1 MRVGA
6 RTEAVESKASQVSML
21 PNPSPSPSCSP
32 NPNPSPNPSPSP
44 SPTLDQVSM
53 FLVKAEK
60 AIAAKVSAD
69 ELERVARQHEAELE
83 ELSARLL
90 AQMALVH
97 TKVA

>member
-1 MRVGA
+1 
-6 RTEAVESKASQVSML
+6 
-21 PNPSPSPSCSP
+21 
-32 NPNPSPNPSPSP
+32 
-44 SPTLDQVSM
+44 M

-69 ELERVARQHEAELE
+69 ELERVARQHEAEIE

-97 TKVA
+97 TKVT

>member
-1 MRVGA
+1 MGA
-6 RTEAVESKASQVSML
+6 RTEAVESKAS
-21 PNPSPSPSCSP
+21 
-32 NPNPSPNPSPSP
+32 
-44 SPTLDQVSM
+44 QVSM

-69 ELERVARQHEAELE
+69 ELERVARQHEAEVE

-97 TKVA
+97 TKVTRTRTLALALAPALVHTKVA

>member
-1 MRVGA
+1 
-6 RTEAVESKASQVSML
+6 
-21 PNPSPSPSCSP
+21 
-32 NPNPSPNPSPSP
+32 
-44 SPTLDQVSM
+44 M

-69 ELERVARQHEAELE
+69 ELERVARQHEAEIE